1 MAHRAGYTTVI
12 SHRSGETEDST
23 IADIAVGTNA
33 MQIKTGSLSRSDRM
47 AKYNQLLRI
56 EEGAGRRRRL
66 RRPRGLLPPEIEMKA
81 LAALLAGLVLALQ
94 YPLWF
99 GKGGWLKVREL
110 DRQLAEQRAGNDRLK
125 ARNDALDAEV
135 RDLKQGLD
143 AIEERARLELGMIR
157 KDEVFYQV
165 VTPPPSPRAGR

>member
-1 MAHRAGYTTVI
+1 
-12 SHRSGETEDST
+12 
-23 IADIAVGTNA
+23 
-33 MQIKTGSLSRSDRM
+33 
-47 AKYNQLLRI
+47 
-56 EEGAGRRRRL
+56 
-66 RRPRGLLPPEIEMKA
+66 MKA

-125 ARNDALDAEV
+125 GRNDALDAEV
-135 RDLKQGLD
+135 RDLKQGLE
-143 AIEERARLELGMIR
+143 AIEERARVELGMIR
-157 KDEVFYQV
+157 QDEVFYQV

>member
-1 MAHRAGYTTVI
+1 
-12 SHRSGETEDST
+12 
-23 IADIAVGTNA
+23 
-33 MQIKTGSLSRSDRM
+33 
-47 AKYNQLLRI
+47 
-56 EEGAGRRRRL
+56 
-66 RRPRGLLPPEIEMKA
+66 MKA

-110 DRQLAEQRAGNDRLK
+110 DRQLAAQRATNDTLK

-143 AIEERARLELGMIR
+143 AIEERARTELGMIR
-157 KDEVFYQV
+157 QDEVFYQV
-165 VTPPPSPRAGR
+165 VTPPPTPRAGR